1 MQKLKAKIELD
12 KENVITKVKDFTKE
26 LTDLCNKY
34 GFIPQIA
41 HNEETKE
48 NFIIV
53 NVADLIT
60 EDDIKMEITR

>member
-1 MQKLKAKIELD
+1 MKAKIELD
-12 KENVITKVKDFTKE
+12 KEKITSKVKDFTKE
-26 LTDLCNKY
+26 LVDLCEKY

-60 EDDIKMEITR
+60 ENDIKMQIEK

>member
-1 MQKLKAKIELD
+1 MQRVKAKVELD
-12 KENVITKVKDFTKE
+12 KEKVVSKVKDFTKE
-26 LTDLCNKY
+26 LVDLCERY

-41 HNEETKE
+41 TNAETKE

-60 EDDIKMEITR
+60 EDDIKMQIVK